1 MGSLRSARALGAA
14 TLVLALGGL
23 APRARAQA
31 IADPPKPQKSVYGTL
46 QSVDTRQN
54 AVVMKSKSGEKLAWR
69 FDAGVVAELAL
80 FKPGD
85 SMIVIYRPI
94 TASDKRVTAVAFP
107 GSASSAL
114 YVNRTGSRVILRS
127 APETGGVCGEADASS
142 ITDSVIAEGGTGEA
156 AGACWCCALPDKSCR
171 PMNKTGNGRAVLVG
185 CFE

>member
-1 MGSLRSARALGAA
+1 MGSFRSACALGAA
-14 TLVLALGGL
+14 ILLVSLAGL
-23 APRARAQA
+23 ESPSGAQETA
-31 IADPPKPQKSVYGTL
+31 GPAKPQKSVYGAL
-46 QSVDTRQN
+46 QSVDTRLN
-54 AVVMKSKSGEKLAWR
+54 AVVMKSKSGERLAWR

-85 SMIVIYRPI
+85 PMIVIYRPI
-94 TASDKRVTAVAFP
+94 TSSDKRVTAVAFP
-107 GSASSAL
+107 GSAASAL

-127 APETGGVCGEADASS
+127 APDSGGVCGGADAAS

-171 PMNKTGNGRAVLVG
+171 PMNKTGNGKAVLVG